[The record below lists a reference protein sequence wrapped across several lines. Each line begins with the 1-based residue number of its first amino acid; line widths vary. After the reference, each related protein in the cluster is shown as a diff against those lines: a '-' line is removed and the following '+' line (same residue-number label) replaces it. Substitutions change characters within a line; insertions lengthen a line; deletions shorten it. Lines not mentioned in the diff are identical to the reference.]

1 MWTKMTIL
9 KCWWVKMCQ
18 FCLVFEEKN
27 LCKGK
32 PPPPHWCSVVVPVM
46 RKFDIDIKIKKI
58 GAGNTMYKYVHP
70 QGLLFKIIIDYIYA
84 KVHPLKKKNIFFF
97 LIKLKFAS

>member
-1 MWTKMTIL
+1 
-9 KCWWVKMCQ
+9 
-18 FCLVFEEKN
+18 
-27 LCKGK
+27 
-32 PPPPHWCSVVVPVM
+32 M

-97 LIKLKFAS
+97 LIKLKFASWSSSDIISLDSFKVNKSLTKTDKIKGVCWRVGYTIY